1 MKKTDC
7 FAFAD
12 FARALENLE
21 NAFRNENDRYLLLT
35 GETGVGKTWLCR
47 QLNTALDRCRHRVLY
62 FSHARH
68 LSATALIRVLARLL
82 RLPTRRS
89 HSETLHGLV
98 TALGEQPHQL
108 LIWFDEAHE
117 LPDETLLEAKALAE
131 SDLYDSCPVR
141 ILLIGMPL
149 LRDRLQ
155 AMAPLWRRIV
165 VRQELTGLTFDEMP
179 AFIEHHFGT
188 ENRQRICQEGTRI
201 LFERARALP
210 GLIVP
215 MFRKILAES
224 DPNSPIDP
232 LAIDDILQRWELT

>member
-1 MKKTDC
+1 MNKTDY

-21 NAFRNENDRYLLLT
+21 NAFGNENERYLLLT

-47 QLNTALDRCRHRVLY
+47 QLSSALDRCRHRVLY

-68 LSATALIRVLARLL
+68 LSATALIRVLAGCL

-89 HSETLHGLV
+89 HSETLQGLV
-98 TALGEQPHQL
+98 TAFREQPHQL

-117 LPDETLLEAKALAE
+117 LADETLLEARALAE
-131 SDLYDSCPVR
+131 SDLYDSCHVR
-141 ILLIGMPL
+141 ILMIGLPL

-155 AMAPLWRRIV
+155 AIAPLWRRIV
-165 VRQELTGLTFDEMP
+165 VREELTGLTFDELP
-179 AFIEHHFGT
+179 PFIEHHFGT
-188 ENRQRICQEGTRI
+188 KNRQRICQEGMRI
-201 LFERARALP
+201 LFERARGIP
-210 GLIVP
+210 GLAAP

-224 DPNSPIDP
+224 EPDTPIDP
-232 LAIDDILQRWELT
+232 LSIDDILQRWDLT

>member
-1 MKKTDC
+1 MKQIDH

-12 FARALENLE
+12 FVRALENLE

-68 LSATALIRVLARLL
+68 LSATALIRVLAGWM

-89 HSETLHGLV
+89 HSETLQGLV
-98 TALGEQPHQL
+98 TALREQPHQL

-117 LPDETLLEAKALAE
+117 LADETFLEAKALAE

-155 AMAPLWRRIV
+155 AIAPMWRRVV
-165 VRQELTGLTFDEMP
+165 VREELTGLTFDELP
-179 AFIEHHFGT
+179 PFIEYHFGT
-188 ENRQRICQEGTRI
+188 ENLQRSCQEGMRI
-201 LFERARALP
+201 LFERARGIP
-210 GLIVP
+210 GRVVP
-215 MFRKILAES
+215 MFKKILAES
-224 DPNSPIDP
+224 DPNAPIDP